1 MNYILILLEVIF
13 TFFLM
18 FIFYKVGKKNGL
30 YLYMVL
36 MSSIAS
42 IIMFKTIDLFSF
54 QVNLG
59 IPIIM
64 GLFICNNI
72 IIQRFGIDEVKRIMT
87 TSGIAYVVV
96 GIIVSLLSLTINSDY
111 VLTSNEVF
119 NSLFGYDIN
128 NIRIFIGGFVSIMLM
143 LWSSSY
149 VYYYIRRSKNI
160 LWFSNIGT
168 MLFIQM
174 LESIIFV
181 IISYIGEFDFT
192 LLFGMI
198 VIRYLI
204 KIMIGMI
211 GLIPVYTIVK
221 ISRCIMRTRKQELVS
236 DDLKPF
242 VCNIMKEYREKYNY
256 SLEDLARA
264 LNYKKN
270 RQTLHKYETG
280 TLNIPYEI
288 FFDIANIFNIN
299 SDVFD
304 EIPMTKDEKDLF
316 EKKMI
321 RSYVNTMTGNN
332 NITSR
337 GEKIVNSYRNAS
349 YEPVS
354 KMCDLSIKLMDDSM
368 APIYLKG
375 DRVFFRK
382 KDGYNSGDDIVI
394 AVKGNVLSV
403 RRLYKSGKAIILQA
417 MNPKYQTIVV
427 NVFSEDMILGKV
439 ETLSREIK

>member
-1 MNYILILLEVIF
+1 
-13 TFFLM
+13 
-18 FIFYKVGKKNGL
+18 
-30 YLYMVL
+30 
-36 MSSIAS
+36 
-42 IIMFKTIDLFSF
+42 
-54 QVNLG
+54 
-59 IPIIM
+59 
-64 GLFICNNI
+64 
-72 IIQRFGIDEVKRIMT
+72 
-87 TSGIAYVVV
+87 
-96 GIIVSLLSLTINSDY
+96 
-111 VLTSNEVF
+111 
-119 NSLFGYDIN
+119 
-128 NIRIFIGGFVSIMLM
+128 
-143 LWSSSY
+143 
-149 VYYYIRRSKNI
+149 
-160 LWFSNIGT
+160 
-168 MLFIQM
+168 
-174 LESIIFV
+174 
-181 IISYIGEFDFT
+181 
-192 LLFGMI
+192 
-198 VIRYLI
+198 
-204 KIMIGMI
+204 
-211 GLIPVYTIVK
+211 
-221 ISRCIMRTRKQELVS
+221 MRTRKQELVS

-354 KMCDLSIKLMDDSM
+354 KMGDLSIKLMDDSM
-368 APIYLKG
+368 ASIYFKG

>member
-1 MNYILILLEVIF
+1 
-13 TFFLM
+13 
-18 FIFYKVGKKNGL
+18 
-30 YLYMVL
+30 
-36 MSSIAS
+36 
-42 IIMFKTIDLFSF
+42 
-54 QVNLG
+54 
-59 IPIIM
+59 
-64 GLFICNNI
+64 
-72 IIQRFGIDEVKRIMT
+72 
-87 TSGIAYVVV
+87 
-96 GIIVSLLSLTINSDY
+96 
-111 VLTSNEVF
+111 
-119 NSLFGYDIN
+119 
-128 NIRIFIGGFVSIMLM
+128 
-143 LWSSSY
+143 
-149 VYYYIRRSKNI
+149 
-160 LWFSNIGT
+160 
-168 MLFIQM
+168 
-174 LESIIFV
+174 
-181 IISYIGEFDFT
+181 
-192 LLFGMI
+192 
-198 VIRYLI
+198 
-204 KIMIGMI
+204 
-211 GLIPVYTIVK
+211 
-221 ISRCIMRTRKQELVS
+221 MRTRKQELVS

-280 TLNIPYEI
+280 TLNITYEI

-299 SDVFD
+299 SDVFS

-337 GEKIVNSYRNAS
+337 GEKIINTYRNAS

-368 APIYLKG
+368 ANIYLKG
-375 DRVFFRK
+375 VRVFFRK
-382 KDGYNSGDDIVI
+382 KDSYNNGDDIVI

-417 MNPKYQTIVV
+417 MNPKYQTIAV

-439 ETLSREIK
+439 ETLSREIR